1 MDFPHILVVAASA
14 GSGKTFA
21 LSERYITF
29 LLSPEISSSARNILA
44 ITFTNKAAAEMKD
57 RIISRLKEIAI
68 GDSIVVSDIL
78 TDIKLNENSLR
89 HSAGKILDGLLERY
103 SDLKVQTIDSFMTSI
118 TKSSALE
125 LGLPPNFEIVLD
137 SSNSLNLVFDELLSR
152 VYQNSQGKDSEVT
165 HLFIDLLNE
174 ILRINEDTDWDA
186 KRIILENTS
195 ALREEELLKGQV
207 LKKRASYKDYDEKR
221 KHITESIKGFLA
233 STGRT
238 LNLKESFIN
247 AAGRFIE
254 DRRFQPWESRM
265 FLKEHISELCKKDSS
280 PSEKDQ
286 KVWQEICKGVS
297 SLAEIIAHYRFAPFV
312 SFLTLFN
319 EGVRTFKGR
328 QQTVFIEDLNIHL
341 RSLLIKEGVVPEI
354 YFHLGDRIHHFF
366 IDEFQDTSRFQW
378 ENLSP
383 LIEETLSKAGSLF
396 YVGDK
401 KQAIYEFRGGESALF
416 DEVKTAFPSVADK
429 IEEKYPE
436 VNYRSRENIVS
447 FINKTFSENNL
458 RLWIERCKLNEETTD
473 IAMLLK
479 TYAHSQQKPDQKE
492 DKKGGLV
499 KVERISPQEQL
510 KKEEMDTEIGKHLV
524 ALIKKGILGRFS
536 PSDIAILVR
545 TNNEASTVTRVLTG
559 ADISVASEKTLD
571 ISSNTLIQEIVS
583 FLSFLDS
590 PIDNLS
596 FACFI
601 SGDIFQ
607 KVSGLSRD
615 RVFSFLLKNRGLE
628 GPIRSS
634 LYVLFRDRFPQ
645 VWKKYIEEYFNAV
658 GFLPLYDLA
667 FRILK
672 KYNVFRDFPDD
683 EGFFYQFLEVL
694 KETGKEVVSSA
705 KPFLDYWYSEKEKK
719 EDFQVVLP
727 EYTNAVKVLT
737 IHKAKGL
744 GFPVVIIPFAYLN
757 N

>member
-1 MDFPHILVVAASA
+1 
-14 GSGKTFA
+14 
-21 LSERYITF
+21 
-29 LLSPEISSSARNILA
+29 
-44 ITFTNKAAAEMKD
+44 
-57 RIISRLKEIAI
+57 
-68 GDSIVVSDIL
+68 
-78 TDIKLNENSLR
+78 
-89 HSAGKILDGLLERY
+89 
-103 SDLKVQTIDSFMTSI
+103 
-118 TKSSALE
+118 
-125 LGLPPNFEIVLD
+125 
-137 SSNSLNLVFDELLSR
+137 
-152 VYQNSQGKDSEVT
+152 
-165 HLFIDLLNE
+165 
-174 ILRINEDTDWDA
+174 
-186 KRIILENTS
+186 
-195 ALREEELLKGQV
+195 
-207 LKKRASYKDYDEKR
+207 
-221 KHITESIKGFLA
+221 
-233 STGRT
+233 
-238 LNLKESFIN
+238 
-247 AAGRFIE
+247 
-254 DRRFQPWESRM
+254 
-265 FLKEHISELCKKDSS
+265 
-280 PSEKDQ
+280 
-286 KVWQEICKGVS
+286 
-297 SLAEIIAHYRFAPFV
+297 
-312 SFLTLFN
+312 
-319 EGVRTFKGR
+319 
-328 QQTVFIEDLNIHL
+328 
-341 RSLLIKEGVVPEI
+341 
-354 YFHLGDRIHHFF
+354 FF

-757 N
+757 NSPINEAFEKEGADSAIPYYINKGYTAVSPRLKALYKERFSTRLLNELNTFYVAVSRAKDELYIFLPNYKRATGKLHVPLFPERHILQIGTPLDYSSREAGKKAKHLYPTLRNEWHDKLHRPRIETGELIDTARKEAIERGTLIHKFLAGVERLPEAWREGINKLFARVSGKDRNIVPFMEGFFERETFRKWFTL